1 MLHPH
6 SFLPF
11 IGRLLLLAVFLGGLY
26 LSGTAITDTV
36 KSYLSGWS
44 AETNIS
50 VLLGLSLLY
59 VILLSI
65 PFVPGVELGWGLLAI
80 LGVQGLIVV
89 YPATVLGLCLSFLVG
104 RWIPL
109 QTLER
114 LLHWLHWY
122 RIEHLLASMRP
133 LDRQNRLSIL
143 LASAPR
149 KLLPL
154 LLRHRF
160 LALAVIFNMPGNSI
174 VGGGGGIALLAGMSG
189 LFSFPAF
196 LLLVCIAITPI
207 PLTLLF
213 MAWR

>member
-1 MLHPH
+1 MPHSH

-26 LSGTAITDTV
+26 LSGTAITDAV

-44 AETNIS
+44 IETNIS

-65 PFVPGVELGWGLLAI
+65 PFVPGVELGWGLLAV
-80 LGVQGLIVV
+80 LGVKGLIIV
-89 YPATVLGLCLSFLVG
+89 YPATVLGLCLSFLIG

-133 LDRQNRLSIL
+133 LDNPNRLGIL
-143 LASAPR
+143 LANAPR
-149 KLLPL
+149 KLIPL
-154 LLRHRF
+154 LLQHRY
-160 LALAVIFNMPGNSI
+160 LALAVVFNLPGNSL
-174 VGGGGGIALLAGMSG
+174 VGGGGGIALLAGISR

-196 LLLVCIAITPI
+196 LLLVCIAIAPI